1 MKIRVCDSE
10 TTGLETDEN
19 ARLVE
24 LAWCDVDIDTLAV
37 TPPRSTFVNPCLP
50 IPAVASAVHHIVDAM
65 VVGAPVPAGAL
76 ALLHDGMEPGD
87 IYAAHNKR
95 FDQHFIP
102 TPEGFP
108 WICTYKAA
116 KRMIPSAPTHSN
128 QGLRYWLNLEVDPE
142 LAMPPHRAGADVHV
156 TACILVRMLRKVTV
170 EDLVGWAEQPVH
182 LPTLEFGNK
191 HRGSRW
197 ADVPTD
203 YLSWMVNDA
212 EKVNPD
218 VLEVARMHLKDRL
231 GK

>member
-10 TTGLETDEN
+10 TTGLETEEN

-24 LAWCDVDIDTLAV
+24 LAWVDIDLDSLELRA
-37 TPPRSTFVNPCLP
+37 PRSTFVNPCLH
-50 IPAVASAVHHIVDAM
+50 IPAVASAVHHITDDM
-65 VVGAPVPAGAL
+65 VIGAPVPAGAL

-102 TPEGFP
+102 TPEGFA

-128 QGLRYWLNLEVDPE
+128 QGLRYWLDLEVDQE
-142 LAMPPHRAGADVHV
+142 LAKVPHRAAADVHV
-156 TACILVRMLRKVTV
+156 TARILVRMLRKVTV
-170 EDLVGWAEQPVH
+170 EDLLAWSEQPTH

-191 HRGSRW
+191 HRGARW

-203 YLSWMVNDA
+203 YLQWMVNDA

-218 VLEVARMHLKDRL
+218 ILEVARMHLKARF
-231 GK
+231 G